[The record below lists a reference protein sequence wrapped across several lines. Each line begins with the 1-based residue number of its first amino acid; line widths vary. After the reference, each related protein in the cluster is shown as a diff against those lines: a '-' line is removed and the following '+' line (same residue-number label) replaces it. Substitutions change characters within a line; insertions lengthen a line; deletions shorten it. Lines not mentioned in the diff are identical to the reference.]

1 MTVPEIVVAGRYH
14 LLSELGGGGMGA
26 VWLAHDELLGRQ
38 VAVKQVLTPLGMT
51 GAAVAEQ
58 RQRVLREGRIAARL
72 NHPHAVAVL
81 DVIVDADQPWLVME
95 YLPSRNL
102 AAVLTSDGVLPVPQV
117 AQIGAQVADA
127 LTAVHAAGIVHRDV
141 KPANILIGWG
151 GEAQGVVKLTDF
163 GIARAAGDVAL
174 TQTGMLTGTPAFLA
188 PEIARGGEPDH
199 RSDVFSLGA
208 TLYTSLEGRP
218 PFGTGDNSLLLLHR
232 VARGEYDPPHQA
244 AAMTPLL
251 LRMLDVDPAHRPTTA
266 QVRDALSALA
276 AGRDGDP
283 TVVLT
288 LPLRLPT
295 SPRDLLPRP
304 AGADAPAT
312 PRYAGTPGPEPWEPG
327 PAEPPPGPPPGTAPR
342 AAPRR
347 VVAAAVALLV
357 LAALGG
363 VAYLLTRPGPTPQA
377 LSPTSTATGAPAPT
391 PSETPSPPTTTTAA
405 PITSAPPT
413 TPPPTTPPPTTPP
426 PAATPQGRGAS
437 SPVLAADVRQA
448 LTSYYALLPGNTA
461 RAYALAGPTLQA
473 QGYPAF
479 RDFFAQFSTVTLGT
493 VTAQDGSLTATAE
506 VTFTRPGGAPQPE
519 THQMTLVRG
528 NDGQLHLDVDQFD
541 HVN

>member
-38 VAVKQVLTPLGMT
+38 VAVKQVITPVGMT
-51 GAAVAEQ
+51 GAAMAEQ

-81 DVIVDADQPWLVME
+81 DVIVDAGQPWLVME

-102 AAVLTSDGVLPVPQV
+102 AEVLTTDGVLPVPQV

-151 GEAQGVVKLTDF
+151 GQAQGIVKLTDF

-188 PEIARGGEPDH
+188 PEIARGGEPGH

-218 PFGTGDNSLLLLHR
+218 PFGAGDNSLLLLHR
-232 VARGEYDPPHQA
+232 VARGEFDPPRQA

-288 LPLRLPT
+288 LPLQLPA

-304 AGADAPAT
+304 AGGDAPGT
-312 PRYAGTPGPEPWEPG
+312 PRYAGTAEPAPWEPG
-327 PAEPPPGPPPGTAPR
+327 PGKPPFGPPPGTPPR

-357 LAALGG
+357 LGVLGG
-363 VAYLLTRPGPTPQA
+363 ATYLLTSSDPTPQTMSA
-377 LSPTSTATGAPAPT
+377 PATATGAPAPT
-391 PSETPSPPTTTTAA
+391 PSETPPPPTTTAPSTTTAA
-405 PITSAPPT
+405 PS
-413 TPPPTTPPPTTPP
+413 TPP
-426 PAATPQGRGAS
+426 PAATPQSRGAS

-448 LTSYYALLPGNTA
+448 LTSYYALLPGNIA
-461 RAYALAGPTLQA
+461 QAYALAGPTLQA
-473 QGYPAF
+473 QGYPSY
-479 RDFFAQFSTVTLGT
+479 RDFFAQFTSVTLGT
-493 VTAQDGSLTATAE
+493 ITAQDGSLTATAN
-506 VTFTRPGGAPQPE
+506 VTFTRPGGAPQSE
-519 THQMTLVRG
+519 THQMTLVPG

-541 HVN
+541 RVN